1 MPSTSSTS
9 ADAVLA
15 GANHYYQYDLSIGS
29 TPLNCVDVF
38 SLGAAGS
45 NVPVTHAVFPIHVAV
60 EIANENLSIQNLNL
74 IGPVL
79 SVPSPVLP
87 DLPYGF
93 NKPFYRI
100 KVVTIK
106 STTME
111 TPLLGKQIIYSTQTI
126 VDQNLSSPV
135 FILHQV
141 LTLLEQKLYVQGS

>member
-1 MPSTSSTS
+1 M
-9 ADAVLA
+9 
-15 GANHYYQYDLSIGS
+15 
-29 TPLNCVDVF
+29 
-38 SLGAAGS
+38 
-45 NVPVTHAVFPIHVAV
+45 AV

-74 IGPVL
+74 TGPVL
-79 SVPSPVLP
+79 SVPSPLLP

-93 NKPFYRI
+93 NKTFYSV